1 MLTESLEIKENA
13 MNLKRIYVGFI
24 IYFKTVLL
32 NLRHFGTWKENTMC
46 MRMKYPDKQPM
57 VSNDLLWDPDPI
69 LDPSWLP
76 VAARDHLEHLWGT
89 LLVCCPATGRSSGLK
104 VVKETVQLLAVLWS
118 QLC

>member
-1 MLTESLEIKENA
+1 MLTESLEIKENT

-46 MRMKYPDKQPM
+46 MCMKYPDKQPT
-57 VSNDLLWDPDPI
+57 VSSDLLWDPDPI

-76 VAARDHLEHLWGT
+76 MAARITWNTCGAHCWYAALRLEGALY
-89 LLVCCPATGRSSGLK
+89 
-104 VVKETVQLLAVLWS
+104 
-118 QLC
+118 